1 MPPEWKLLRKH
12 GRMSG
17 NNFIAMVVMILILLF
32 IIMAVGPLIT
42 AF

>member
-1 MPPEWKLLRKH
+1 
-12 GRMSG
+12 MSG
-17 NNFIAMVVMILILLF
+17 NNFIALVVMILILLF

>member
-1 MPPEWKLLRKH
+1 
-12 GRMSG
+12 MSG

-32 IIMAVGPLIT
+32 ILVSVGPLIT

>member
-1 MPPEWKLLRKH
+1 
-12 GRMSG
+12 MSG

-32 IIMAVGPLIT
+32 VLMSVGPLIS